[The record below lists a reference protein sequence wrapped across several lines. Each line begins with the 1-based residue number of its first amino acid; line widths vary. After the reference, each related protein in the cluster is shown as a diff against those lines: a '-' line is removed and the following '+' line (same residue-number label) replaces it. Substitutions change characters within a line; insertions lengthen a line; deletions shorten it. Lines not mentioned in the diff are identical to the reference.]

1 VSTANKELSMMK
13 IRRIV
18 TGHNIAGKA
27 VVKWDSEIESMAGRK
42 GFGHVPIWATDHL
55 PPGLN
60 EEDPAL
66 WDIGT
71 TIENGSVF
79 RVIQYDPGVAERWHA
94 TDSIDY
100 AVVISGEI
108 DMQLDEGE
116 VHLKAGDT
124 LVQRATVHN
133 WVNRGSEPCIIAFV
147 LIATEGGKSKDWS

>member
-1 VSTANKELSMMK
+1 MK

-18 TGHNIAGKA
+18 TGHNEAGKA
-27 VVKWDSEIESMAGRK
+27 VVKWDAEIESRAGRK
-42 GFGHVPIWATDHL
+42 GFGHAPVWATDHL
-55 PPGLN
+55 PPRLN
-60 EEDPAL
+60 QEDPAL

-71 TIENGSVF
+71 TIKNGSVF

>member
-1 VSTANKELSMMK
+1 MMK

-18 TGHNIAGKA
+18 TGHNDAGKA

-42 GFGHVPIWATDHL
+42 GFGHVPVWATDCL
-55 PPGLN
+55 PPTLN

-71 TIENGSVF
+71 TIKNGSVF